1 MTPARQQ
8 IHPAFARA
16 AALDA
21 RQPAPAFLVVPPS
34 GFSASY
40 RKKPIAP
47 IKVGLRLLSEEESSE
62 AMIHA
67 QRDATRPDLTEDTWA
82 EFYNSAVMSHVLA
95 VACCEAADASQ
106 SYFREVPNHAIR
118 EAFTPA
124 TIRALWQKFEVLS
137 LSSSPLTPEID
148 DEGGAE
154 LAAMLSRDVLLIA
167 KPETRRLLH
176 VALMEL
182 RGAIDA
188 PDEPDPEEP
197 APAAPAYVAA
207 SAGA

>member
-1 MTPARQQ
+1 MR
-8 IHPAFARA
+8 ISSS
-16 AALDA
+16 
-21 RQPAPAFLVVPPS
+21 PPS
-34 GFSASY
+34 SAPPSLSPP
-40 RKKPIAP
+40 RRRRAP
-47 IKVGLRLLSEEESSE
+47 PSRSS
-62 AMIHA
+62 
-67 QRDATRPDLTEDTWA
+67 P
-82 EFYNSAVMSHVLA
+82 SP
-95 VACCEAADASQ
+95 AARRST
-106 SYFREVPNHAIR
+106 
-118 EAFTPA
+118 TPA
-124 TIRALWQKFEVLS
+124 TIRALWQTFEVLS